1 MNRRRSGSA
10 VVAGQAQSAGDEA
23 AGARI
28 APGRSTVVQRSPLMS
43 RHSQSNN
50 ALDEGACVGPIA
62 GVVVCYEPDAEAL
75 ALRLE
80 SLAATGLALML
91 VDNSEQPAGQR
102 AAAEAAR
109 RLDAEL
115 ICNGENLGVAEA
127 QNQGLRRAVARGC
140 RSVLLLDQDS
150 TLTAGDLERLTDEL
164 GRRVTSGERVAAV
177 GPAFVDPRTQTDFPF
192 LRVVGG
198 RVERHVPMSA
208 EPLSCDVLISSGS
221 VVNLA
226 AVAEIGGLD
235 GELFIDYVDY
245 EWCLRARSRGWQV
258 IGVPAVRMTHELG
271 DEVRRLFGRTVVLHS
286 PRRQYYL
293 VRNALLLA
301 RRRSLPAGWRRHL
314 LGRVLRQLAGYTLL
328 CAPRLVRLDAM
339 LRGALDGLSGR
350 AGRCPLDRPPVPSA
364 ERLRPVPTLK
374 F

>member
-1 MNRRRSGSA
+1 
-10 VVAGQAQSAGDEA
+10 
-23 AGARI
+23 
-28 APGRSTVVQRSPLMS
+28 
-43 RHSQSNN
+43 
-50 ALDEGACVGPIA
+50 
-62 GVVVCYEPDAEAL
+62 VVCYEPDADAL
-75 ALRLE
+75 TSRLE
-80 SLAATGLALML
+80 SLAATGMALTL
-91 VDNSEQPAGQR
+91 VDNSEQSAGQR

-115 ICNGENLGVAEA
+115 IRNGENLGVAEA

-140 RSVLLLDQDS
+140 CSVLLLDQDS
-150 TLTAGDLERLTDEL
+150 TLTAADLQHLLDEL
-164 GRRVTSGERVAAV
+164 ARRVAAGERVAAV
-177 GPAFVDPRTQTDFPF
+177 GPAFVDPRTQADFPF
-192 LRVVGG
+192 LRAVGG
-198 RVERHVPMSA
+198 RVEKHVPTSA

-221 VVNLA
+221 VVNLS

-235 GELFIDYVDY
+235 GDLFIDYVDY

-271 DEVRRLFGRTVVLHS
+271 DEVRRVFGRSVVLHS

-301 RRRSLPAGWRRHL
+301 RRRGLPAGWRRHL

-350 AGRCPLDRPPVPSA
+350 AGRCPLDRPPAPSA